1 MTEGSVRKLQPFYF
15 LWLGQFITLFGSS
28 LTQFA
33 FGVYI
38 FQMTG
43 SATSFAL
50 TLLIGFA
57 PGILLGPFAGT
68 LVDRWNRRTVIIL
81 SDTGQAVTTFVLWI
95 LLLTDNLAI
104 WHIYIAVALSS
115 VFATFQFPA
124 SGAAITMLVKRE
136 NLGRASGM
144 MDMARSLSNTFAP
157 LLAGFLILAIGIEGI
172 IAIDLVSFLVGLG
185 LLLLIRIPQP
195 AQSDEGMAARGS
207 LWKETRFGF
216 SYILQRQGLLALL
229 LTFTAVNLTASI
241 GMALLTPYI
250 LLRTGSEASL
260 GMILAAGGAGGAL
273 GGLLMALWG
282 GPKIRVNGVFG
293 GFILAGLTG
302 TVVMGV
308 SGIPV
313 IIGLGFFLTSLW
325 IVVLNSCSQAIWQS
339 KVPADLQGRVFST
352 RRVIAQMTVPLA
364 FGLAGPLADF
374 VFEPAFGG
382 DGRGMAT
389 MFVLSG
395 MLSAAV
401 GVVGFLWPAARNVER
416 DLPDAPIIIDS
427 TNTAPASV

>member
-1 MTEGSVRKLQPFYF
+1 MVDETRRKIKPFYI
-15 LWLGQFITLFGSS
+15 LWLGQLISLFGSS

-38 FQMTG
+38 FQTTG

-57 PGILLGPFAGT
+57 PGILIGPFAGT

-81 SDTGQAVTTFVLWI
+81 SDTGQAITTFVLWL
-95 LLLTDNLAI
+95 LLLTDHIAI

-115 VFATFQFPA
+115 IFATFQFPA

-136 NLGRASGM
+136 DLGRASGM
-144 MDMARSLSNTFAP
+144 MDMARSLSHTFAP
-157 LLAGFLILAIGIEGI
+157 LLAGFLILIIGIEGI
-172 IAIDLVSFLVGLG
+172 IVIDLVAYLIGMG
-185 LLLLIRIPQP
+185 LLFLIHIPQP
-195 AQSDEGMAARGS
+195 AQSKEGMAARGS
-207 LWKETRFGF
+207 LWKETKFGF
-216 SYILQRQGLLALL
+216 SYILERQGLLALL
-229 LTFTAVNLTASI
+229 STFTAINLIASI

-273 GGLLMALWG
+273 GGLLMAVWG

-293 GFILAGLTG
+293 GFILAGMTG
-302 TVVMGV
+302 TFLIGIT
-308 SGIPV
+308 GIPLL
-313 IIGLGFFLTSLW
+313 IGLGFFLSSLW

-339 KVPADLQGRVFST
+339 KVPPDIQGRVFST

-364 FGLAGPLADF
+364 FGLAGPLADL
-374 VFEPAFGG
+374 VFEPALGG
-382 DGRGMAT
+382 NGQGMGA
-389 MFVLSG
+389 MFVISG
-395 MLSAAV
+395 ILSAVV

-416 DLPDAPIIIDS
+416 DLPDAPIVTD
-427 TNTAPASV
+427 TTKTVAATV